1 MRHEICL
8 TQQEQKNRVN
18 LVVLKIVRRKSK
30 SFFEKVFI
38 NHEGEYLVYL
48 PLKERIFGFLAL
60 ILMCVLIVIITHLI
74 FGQTYLQT
82 PTNDLILIAAYASMF
97 FSSIM
102 ASIPMFFRRLKQ
114 FKIHFVVLSFVVLM
128 PLGFIFVA
136 VGDLDTFYPE
146 EIPKSMYL
154 LWFVGVGSVII
165 IMRIYSHLLKTNL
178 TQKINLETE
187 INLAKN
193 IQNKISPVVEIEF
206 CDAKLFGKVVPAV
219 EVGGDFIDAYHLS
232 DKRLFVAIGD
242 VSGHNLAAGLLMAIT
257 KGALRSELTHFQNLK
272 NLMTSLNRIIYE
284 NSESTMFIT
293 FACALFDFKSHEV
306 AIANAGHLPVLNIK
320 GGKMLEEN
328 PAGIALGLTKSTYYE
343 IKVQPLEKDDF
354 WAFYTDGIVET
365 MSPDGDE
372 FGEQAFQ
379 KYLLENYKMNSQLSL
394 FDRLLQKI
402 DNFSGVKP
410 HQDDVSFLGIEL

>member
-1 MRHEICL
+1 M
-8 TQQEQKNRVN
+8 
-18 LVVLKIVRRKSK
+18 KIVRRKSK

-178 TQKINLETE
+178 TQ
-187 INLAKN
+187 
-193 IQNKISPVVEIEF
+193 
-206 CDAKLFGKVVPAV
+206 
-219 EVGGDFIDAYHLS
+219 
-232 DKRLFVAIGD
+232 
-242 VSGHNLAAGLLMAIT
+242 
-257 KGALRSELTHFQNLK
+257 
-272 NLMTSLNRIIYE
+272 
-284 NSESTMFIT
+284 
-293 FACALFDFKSHEV
+293 
-306 AIANAGHLPVLNIK
+306 
-320 GGKMLEEN
+320 
-328 PAGIALGLTKSTYYE
+328 
-343 IKVQPLEKDDF
+343 
-354 WAFYTDGIVET
+354 
-365 MSPDGDE
+365 
-372 FGEQAFQ
+372 
-379 KYLLENYKMNSQLSL
+379 
-394 FDRLLQKI
+394 
-402 DNFSGVKP
+402 
-410 HQDDVSFLGIEL
+410 